1 MQQIYVSCI
10 NPCVY
15 GHNGALRVRWL
26 IDGLATAHG
35 AVPVTPILLAG
46 DWLAKQIQH
55 VRKDMLLPWIRWYRR
70 SISTESLQGI

>member
-1 MQQIYVSCI
+1 MQQTYVSCI

-35 AVPVTPILLAG
+35 AVLVTPILLAG
-46 DWLAKQIQH
+46 DWLAKQI
-55 VRKDMLLPWIRWYRR
+55 
-70 SISTESLQGI
+70 